1 MTYRH
6 VDDPSG
12 RSPGA
17 EVSVDPVDGWV
28 WVHQVPTTRRA
39 MPVVL
44 MPVALA
50 REVALAILSD
60 TDPGGC
66 TWWAASLCPPS
77 HWLPGDLR
85 DDAAAEACPQRDTH
99 LGQRS
104 HVLGRSLGG

>member
-44 MPVALA
+44 MPTELA
-50 REVALAILSD
+50 RAVARAILAD
-60 TDPGGC
+60 TEPPPAPRAPHSRACGVVPHDHGPRC
-66 TWWAASLCPPS
+66 ARDCPTCHPR
-77 HWLPGDLR
+77 G
-85 DDAAAEACPQRDTH
+85 
-99 LGQRS
+99 
-104 HVLGRSLGG
+104 

>member
-50 REVALAILSD
+50 RAVAEAILAD
-60 TDPGGC
+60 TAPPPPPARAPHSRACGVTPHDHGAQC
-66 TWWAASLCPPS
+66 ARDCPTCHPR
-77 HWLPGDLR
+77 G
-85 DDAAAEACPQRDTH
+85 
-99 LGQRS
+99 
-104 HVLGRSLGG
+104 